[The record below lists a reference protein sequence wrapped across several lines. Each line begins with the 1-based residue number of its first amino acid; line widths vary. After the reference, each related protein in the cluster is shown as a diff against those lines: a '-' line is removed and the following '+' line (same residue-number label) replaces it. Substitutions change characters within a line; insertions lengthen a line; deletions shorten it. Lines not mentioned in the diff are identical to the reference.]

1 MARKSSKRA
10 VGKTV
15 GVEALLEQ
23 AAGKLAGCRALKRG
37 VILVRVTGA
46 GAEPADYWFD
56 CAEKGARLVREA
68 PRPEASPTIEII
80 GDARNISGVLTGQK
94 NALKHFLAGG
104 FRVRGDLRY
113 FSDLA
118 LEMGILTNPL

>member
-1 MARKSSKRA
+1 MARKSSNRA
-10 VGKTV
+10 ARKTV

-23 AAGKLAGCRALKRG
+23 AAGKLANCRALKRS

-46 GAEPADYWFD
+46 EAADYWLD
-56 CAEKGARLVREA
+56 CAERGVRLVKDA
-68 PRPEASPTIEII
+68 PRPDASPAIEII
-80 GDARNISGVLTGQK
+80 GNARNISGVLTGQK

-113 FSDLA
+113 FSNLA
-118 LEMGILTNPL
+118 VEIGILENPL